1 MCVLAGKR
9 KSVREE
15 GERAPVELF
24 HLRSNGSSIATR
36 CVQIKPDASVLNSEF
51 NYILRVPFD
60 GAEESGIVY
69 VWVGYKAHPEEA
81 RLAEEIADDM
91 YGATHTIQIINEGEE
106 PENFFWIG
114 IGGKRKYDRV
124 RHCRHSQASAA
135 YSSEKKID
143 NFQRMLCQ
151 LQHAHALCCRW
162 LTTCATPASSA
173 VPTKRD
179 TLPCRKSAQTSVR
192 YTGCSLE

>member
-1 MCVLAGKR
+1 MDGVVCVCVCVLAGKR

-135 YSSEKKID
+135 CSSERKLIIFSECFASF
-143 NFQRMLCQ
+143 NMRMRCV
-151 LQHAHALCCRW
+151 A
-162 LTTCATPASSA
+162 
-173 VPTKRD
+173 
-179 TLPCRKSAQTSVR
+179 
-192 YTGCSLE
+192 GG

>member
-1 MCVLAGKR
+1 MDGVVCVCVCVLAGKR

-124 RHCRHSQASAA
+124 RHCRHSQASDA
-135 YSSEKKID
+135 YSSE
-143 NFQRMLCQ
+143 R
-151 LQHAHALCCRW
+151 
-162 LTTCATPASSA
+162 
-173 VPTKRD
+173 
-179 TLPCRKSAQTSVR
+179 
-192 YTGCSLE
+192 